1 MKDSILL
8 FGASQ
13 RTGLEIAKILV
24 GRGEAVTAFV
34 RPTADTKALQEIG
47 VTLVT
52 GDALDADA
60 VDAAFATSN
69 FRAAIS
75 TIGGSRKD
83 THRPDPGTTINIT
96 DAAQRHGVKRV
107 LLVTMIG
114 AGDSRSVL
122 SEQVLK
128 FLGTVAELKT
138 QAEDYLMGSGL
149 ESTVLRPGGMHS
161 DPATGTAVRT
171 EDHSAM
177 GIINRADLAAVVIE
191 CLDDDATIGKIY
203 HAVDPEIEEQP
214 DLQRGITRSAGE
226 EKP

>member
-1 MKDSILL
+1 MKDEILL

-34 RPTADTKALQEIG
+34 RSTSDTKALQAVG
-47 VTLVT
+47 ATLVT
-52 GDALDADA
+52 GDALDAEA
-60 VDAAFATSN
+60 VDAAFGTRN

-83 THRPDPGTTINIT
+83 THRPDPGTTRNIV

-114 AGDSRSVL
+114 AGDSRGVM
-122 SEQVLK
+122 SEQALK

-149 ESTVLRPGGMHS
+149 DATVLRPGGMVS
-161 DPATGTAVRT
+161 EPPTGTAIKT
-171 EDHSAM
+171 EDHSVM
-177 GIINRADLAAVVIE
+177 GIIHRADLAAVVVE
-191 CLDDDATIGKIY
+191 CLDDDATAGKTF
-203 HAVDPEIEEQP
+203 HAIDPEIKEQP
-214 DLQRGITRSAGE
+214 ALQRGGAPQAGE